1 MNKFEVILPNN
12 KKIFGAVYKK
22 DGTTKNILIQT
33 GMCEHATRYEGF
45 AKMLNDEG
53 YNVYV
58 MDAFGQGLNA
68 NKVEDQEK
76 WHKGAFFDNVD
87 ALGLMATRLKKEGK
101 PLALMGHSMGSFMT
115 QSFLERH
122 PGIVDKVI
130 IMGSNGPNGKLVTK
144 LGYFVSNFMVNKKNW
159 DLEGKKIQNLAW
171 GSYLKRIKDPKTDID
186 WVSANEDNIAK
197 YIADPYC
204 GYPATNGFWHE
215 FLRGL
220 KTLYTRK
227 NLKNIDKNQEILI
240 AAGEDDPVGEWG
252 KGPRA
257 LADMYRKLGVKNVEL
272 HLYEGM
278 RHEILNE
285 KDCAIVENDIKAFLN
300 N

>member
-1 MNKFEVILPNN
+1 MDKFEVVLPNN
-12 KKIFGAVYKK
+12 KKIFGASYKK
-22 DGTTKNILIQT
+22 EGTTKNILIQT
-33 GMCEHATRYEGF
+33 GMCEHATRYEPF
-45 AKMLNDEG
+45 AKMLNEEG

-68 NKVEDQEK
+68 SKIEDQEK

-87 ALGLMATRLKKEGK
+87 ALGLMALRLKKEGK

-122 PGIVDKVI
+122 PGIVSKVI
-130 IMGSNGPNGKLVTK
+130 IMGSNGPNAK
-144 LGYFVSNFMVNKKNW
+144 FVQRIGFFLSGFMVNKKNW
-159 DLEGKKIQNLAW
+159 DKEGKKIQKLAW
-171 GSYLKRIKDPKTDID
+171 GNYLDRIDNPKNEFA
-186 WVSANEDNIAK
+186 WLSVSEENVLNFM
-197 YIADPYC
+197 ADPYC

-220 KTLYTRK
+220 RTLYLRK
-227 NLKNIDKNQEILI
+227 NLRKIDKNQEILVI
-240 AAGEDDPVGEWG
+240 AGKEDPVGAWG

-272 HLYEGM
+272 HIYDNM

-285 KDCAIVENDIKAFLN
+285 KDAKLVEDDIKTFLK
-300 N
+300 